1 MSFPRKYVTLLIFI
15 IVQVKIFKEVDATST
30 TNGFECREETF
41 DDNCNSLDLD
51 RTEFYYLYYNGNF
64 VNGMKYPL
72 ASRPQE
78 YIQCFGQPHRREFV
92 RVCQCTNGI
101 FDPILQ
107 KCRPTEENENGDS
120 SPEYDSSSTS
130 VESTRLDD
138 QQLDR
143 QSREHITTNTTIRA
157 PSFIDP
163 FDESN

>member
-1 MSFPRKYVTLLIFI
+1 M
-15 IVQVKIFKEVDATST
+15 QVNNLKEVDATT
-30 TNGFECREETF
+30 TANGFECREETF

-78 YIQCFGQPHRREFV
+78 YIQCFGPPHRREFV
-92 RVCQCTNGI
+92 RICQCTNGV
-101 FDPILQ
+101 FDPMLQ
-107 KCRPTEENENGDS
+107 KCRPAEENEDGESS
-120 SPEYDSSSTS
+120 SPEYDSSSSTS
-130 VESTRLDD
+130 DESTRLND

-143 QSREHITTNTTIRA
+143 QSREHITKIT
-157 PSFIDP
+157 FIDP

>member
-1 MSFPRKYVTLLIFI
+1 MWQLEQKKLLHITHFKIILLRRKMSFPTYVTLLIFI
-15 IVQVKIFKEVDATST
+15 IAFVNLKEANAS
-30 TNGFECREETF
+30 GFECQEEPF

-51 RTEFYYLYYNGNF
+51 RAEYYYLYYNGNF

-72 ASRPQE
+72 DSPQE

-92 RVCQCTNGI
+92 RVCQCTNDGI

-107 KCRPTEENENGDS
+107 NCRSKTPRR
-120 SPEYDSSSTS
+120 SPN
-130 VESTRLDD
+130 

-143 QSREHITTNTTIRA
+143 QSREKLQSPITTTRA
-157 PSFIDP
+157 PFIDP

>member
-1 MSFPRKYVTLLIFI
+1 M
-15 IVQVKIFKEVDATST
+15 KIFKEVDATST

-107 KCRPTEENENGDS
+107 KCRPAEENEHGDSS

-130 VESTRLDD
+130 VESTRLND

-157 PSFIDP
+157 PFIDP
-163 FDESN
+163 FDESNWTELIFISIWLIN